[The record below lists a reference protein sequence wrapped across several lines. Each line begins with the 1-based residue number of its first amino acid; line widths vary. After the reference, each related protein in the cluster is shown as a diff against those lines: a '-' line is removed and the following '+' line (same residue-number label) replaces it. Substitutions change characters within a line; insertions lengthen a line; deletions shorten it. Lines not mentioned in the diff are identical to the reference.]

1 MASLKRSESG
11 AYTARKGIP
20 KDVQEEYA
28 RLYGQRWEAKQTL
41 PATLKPQEAKAQY
54 GEWLTEIETRIVAIR
69 SRLRGDRQSLSQ
81 KQVNALAGEWYRW
94 FVAQHE
100 ENPGQPERWRD
111 NFWALISALEEYAP
125 ESVTKAP
132 WKNLDWTRELE
143 VRNGIRPTMAK
154 EARTDQFLADRALS
168 LTEDSYNSFLDCVLD
183 EYIAGTLLLERRAEG
198 DYSSDERLQQ
208 FPAYERAPKRPT
220 EASGRERERR
230 AVEIGRFTQYKTRV
244 QTKSRSCS
252 EVQVFQAF
260 LSVLAVSRRP
270 HQAIESLKGSI
281 SYWKTEVFERPK
293 VQKAVQMPFPLASM
307 TSAKSGSLS
316 VRKGLP
322 RRGVSV

>member
-1 MASLKRSESG
+1 MAFVMASLKRSESG

-111 NFWALISALEEYAP
+111 NFWALISALEEYAS
-125 ESVTKAP
+125 ESVSKAP

-183 EYIAGTLLLERRAEG
+183 EYIAGILLLERRAEG
-198 DYSSDERLQQ
+198 DYSSDERLLQ
-208 FPAYERAPKRPT
+208 FPANERAPKRHT
-220 EASGRERERR
+220 EASGIAPWELFE
-230 AVEIGRFTQYKTRV
+230 AW
-244 QTKSRSCS
+244 
-252 EVQVFQAF
+252 
-260 LSVLAVSRRP
+260 VLA
-270 HQAIESLKGSI
+270 
-281 SYWKTEVFERPK
+281 
-293 VQKAVQMPFPLASM
+293 
-307 TSAKSGSLS
+307 
-316 VRKGLP
+316 RKP
-322 RRGVSV
+322 ATATIDRWRGVFCV